1 MYHRRLRQQSRFQ
14 ISIEWGFQGEEEA
27 TTNKCDA
34 IEMKDWSVGVLKNI
48 RNDIRE
54 EKEAEV
60 GRKQLSVMK
69 RDIALD

>member
-1 MYHRRLRQQSRFQ
+1 MYHRRLRQRSRFQ

-27 TTNKCDA
+27 ADNKCDA
-34 IEMKDWSVGVLKNI
+34 IELKDWSVGVLKNI

-54 EKEAEV
+54 VKEAER

-69 RDIALD
+69 RDVAAD